1 MITGRSHNVAAQ
13 ATTLGK
19 RFANAGEELL
29 QALRRVD
36 ELLARYP
43 LRGIKGPVGT
53 QQDQLDL
60 LGGDAERSTRSSGAS
75 PATSASTPCSPTSA
89 RCTRARSTSTSSP
102 RWCRRPPG
110 PSSLAITIRLMAGHE
125 LATEGFQPGPGRLV
139 GHAPQDEHPLVRA
152 HQRLRSS
159 SSAAT

>member
-1 MITGRSHNVAAQ
+1 MAGRSHNVAAQ

-36 ELLARYP
+36 DLLARYP

-60 LGGDAERSTRSSGAS
+60 LGGDADGRRRARGARSPRHLGFDAD
-75 PATSASTPCSPTSA
+75 ARPTSA
-89 RCTRARSTSTSSP
+89 RCTPARSTSTSSSALVQAAAGP
-102 RWCRRPPG
+102 VAAWPP
-110 PSSLAITIRLMAGHE
+110 PSG
-125 LATEGFQPGPGRLV
+125 
-139 GHAPQDEHPLVRA
+139 
-152 HQRLRSS
+152 
-159 SSAAT
+159 